1 MLPPPLAD
9 LPPNAWLL
17 IGLALFLVTLFLAR
31 AQLGLRAGRTMSRRE
46 RSEAMVAAMVFA
58 GGLWAAPAWWY
69 GSEGSFPVAL
79 DPLTSQ
85 FLATTAAVFAMA
97 ALITLIRPTRQRMR
111 FLMVLLLCHLGPL
124 AAAMIVWHRDALDWT
139 DPAAWGF
146 ALAMVLLLPGAL
158 LGLLAPAGLIPP
170 IDVRPPARG
179 ARLILG
185 LSGVAAWAL
194 GLGLYIRPDGP
205 VPELWLWAGDP
216 LASRLMASALFAL
229 AGAAIVGA
237 FAGRHS
243 ATALF
248 LLVIWGAGLGLAV
261 LPLHQAGA
269 PLPWAWAGAWGAVAV
284 LAAIQLM
291 IGANRRF
298 RAPDPEPEPA
308 PAPERSPAPSAQPA
322 TA

>member
-31 AQLGLRAGRTMSRRE
+31 AQLGLRVGRTMTRRE

-69 GSEGSFPVAL
+69 GSEGSFPFPL
-79 DPLTSQ
+79 DPFSGRL
-85 FLATTAAVFAMA
+85 LGAAAAVFAMA
-97 ALITLIRPTRQRMR
+97 ALITLIRPSRQRMR
-111 FLMVLLLCHLGPL
+111 FLMVLVLCHLGPL
-124 AAAMIVWHRDALDWT
+124 AAALIVWHRDAFDWT
-139 DPAAWGF
+139 DPAAWG
-146 ALAMVLLLPGAL
+146 LVVAMVLLLPGAL
-158 LGLLAPAGLIPP
+158 LGLLAPAGLTRA

-179 ARLILG
+179 SRVILG
-185 LSGVAAWAL
+185 LTGLAAWAL
-194 GLGLYIRPDGP
+194 GLALYIRPDGP
-205 VPELWLWAGDP
+205 VPELWLWAGEP
-216 LASRLMASALFAL
+216 LTSRLMASALFAL
-229 AGAAIVGA
+229 AGAAIIGA

-248 LLVIWGAGLGLAV
+248 LLVVWGAGLGLAV
-261 LPLHQAGA
+261 LPQHQAGEA
-269 PLPWAWAGAWGAVAV
+269 LPWAWAGLWGAVAV

-298 RAPDPEPEPA
+298 RAPDPEPEP
-308 PAPERSPAPSAQPA
+308 ERSPAPAAQPA